1 MDKRKE
7 PLMAIFRVRFIF
19 VALIAIVVL
28 MSACGSTG
36 GSSSSP
42 TVLQVLQKSATAMKE
57 LKSAHIDIK
66 LADTVNITSTT
77 PTTTP
82 ANTHQVT
89 INLMGNG
96 DEVLPDKFA
105 LHITLGQSNNGAS
118 NTNLAEIILGRQ
130 LFIQNAKGQWYVLS
144 GGRVQGVS
152 GNPFAAANISNYN
165 SLLNL
170 AQKAQLTDHG
180 DQALNG
186 QNLRHITVTFGEDA
200 LKALLNATGQAS
212 AQQDTSK
219 LLNEITLQKSTL
231 DIWIDEATSYVHHLE
246 LKLNLTVKGDPAHA
260 TGTPAASPTLSPVM
274 TGIDTIIDYS
284 KFNESITITA
294 PANAIP
300 TSNPLNIIP

>member
-1 MDKRKE
+1 
-7 PLMAIFRVRFIF
+7 MAIFRVRFIF
-19 VALIAIVVL
+19 TVLVTIVLL

-36 GSSSSP
+36 GSSDSP
-42 TVLQVLQKSATAMKE
+42 TVLQVLQKSATAMKQ

-66 LADTVNITSTT
+66 LVGTVNITSTT
-77 PTTTP
+77 PATTP

-89 INLMGNG
+89 INLAGNG

-105 LHITLGQSNNGAS
+105 LRITPGQSNNGTS

-144 GGRVQGVS
+144 SGRAQSVS
-152 GNPFAAANISNYN
+152 DNPFARTNISNYG

-186 QNLRHITVTFGEDA
+186 QNLRHITVTFREDA
-200 LKALLNATGQAS
+200 LKALLNTTGQAS
-212 AQQDTSK
+212 MQQDTSE

-231 DIWIDEATSYVHHLE
+231 DLWIDEATSYVHRLE
-246 LKLNLTVKGDPAHA
+246 LKLNLMVKGDPAHA
-260 TGTPAASPTLSPVM
+260 TGTPATSPTLSPVM
-274 TGIDTIIDYS
+274 TGIDTIINYS

-300 TSNPLNIIP
+300 TNNASNIIP